1 MRNRSIIVSAGVACA
16 AVLTGLTFLFADAT
30 TSCALAQSSSC
41 AAACRAAHN
50 DCRIATK
57 GSPSCDAQ
65 FQACLQD
72 CRKK

>member
-1 MRNRSIIVSAGVACA
+1 MRRRSIFLAAGLVCVAA
-16 AVLTGLTFLFADAT
+16 LTGMAVLFADAT
-30 TSCALAQSSSC
+30 LSCASAQSSSC

-65 FQACLQD
+65 FQACLLD